1 MKYITALKKYF
12 PGAMLAAILLFGHC
26 AATAQ
31 SKAELR
37 QEKKERE
44 TKEQE
49 IAFKKAKAAI
59 LDTAFVVPAQTL
71 KFRNGSL
78 VGVSGTINYL
88 QVIGNKAVLQIGSHL
103 YPGRGLNNVGG
114 VTLKGNISNLKIK
127 EKKDRIFMTF
137 TLTGLIGTA
146 RIAVSIKDS
155 NKATVDVDG
164 MFSGRFFTMWGN
176 VLTLK
181 EARVYEGSEW

>member
-1 MKYITALKKYF
+1 MVLLL
-12 PGAMLAAILLFGHC
+12 PVMLLGTSFLM
-26 AATAQ
+26 AQ
-31 SKAELR
+31 SKAESR

-44 TKEQE
+44 AKEQD

-114 VTLKGNISNLKIK
+114 VTLKGNITNLKIK
-127 EKKDRIFMTF
+127 EKKDRVFMTF

-146 RIAVSIKDS
+146 RVAVSIKNS
-155 NKATVDVDG
+155 RKATVDVDG
-164 MFSGRFFTMWGN
+164 MFSGRFFTMWGD

-181 EARVYEGSEW
+181 EANVYEGSEW